1 MKLLSL
7 KELKSFDY
15 VKTKEKVLAYLEDI
29 NLAKYKYL
37 NVMPPSI
44 VSRLY
49 DIRVQSTPIS
59 RSRVESYV
67 ILKEEFEREFKDKLE
82 EIDSIISTMSKI
94 EQRFFID
101 HYIHGTKII
110 LVQDQFKCGR
120 ERIDTIKKSATIKF
134 ALLVGIEVYK

>member
-67 ILKEEFEREFKDKLE
+67 ILKEEFEREFK
-82 EIDSIISTMSKI
+82 EIGRAS
-94 EQRFFID
+94 
-101 HYIHGTKII
+101 
-110 LVQDQFKCGR
+110 CR
-120 ERIDTIKKSATIKF
+120 ER
-134 ALLVGIEVYK
+134 V

>member
-15 VKTKEKVLAYLEDI
+15 VKTKEKVLAYLEDV

-59 RSRVESYV
+59 RSRVENYV
-67 ILKEEFEREFKDKLE
+67 IVKEEFEREFKDKFE
-82 EIDSIISTMSKI
+82 EIAN
-94 EQRFFID
+94 R
-101 HYIHGTKII
+101 
-110 LVQDQFKCGR
+110 
-120 ERIDTIKKSATIKF
+120 
-134 ALLVGIEVYK
+134 